1 MNLKTFDYKVPGGKL
16 LRIYAVFELDKIVAC
31 KIFGDFFMH
40 PEEAKEGL
48 EAFLLGKTLAEIN
61 VELIEEYLAKHQIE
75 LYGFAAKDLIYVLKQ
90 IYENL

>member
-1 MNLKTFDYKVPGGKL
+1 MNVKTFDYKVPGGKL
-16 LRIYAVFELDKIVAC
+16 LRIHAVFELDKILEC

-61 VELIEEYLAKHQIE
+61 PELIDNYLLDNQIE
-75 LYGFAAKDLIYVLKQ
+75 LYGFASKDLIYVLKQ